1 MTTMTSD
8 INNNAISR
16 SGRTLLIS
24 GCGACL
30 GLCIAGYGLFTSEGT
45 TSYKLPSQD
54 IALVNRRP
62 ILWSD
67 FVAQSENEYG
77 VAFRE
82 ISQTQ
87 RQKIFDDMMAEELY
101 VQRGLELDLASSDP
115 DVRTALVAG
124 VQQQI
129 SADATAAMPEEAEL
143 RAWYTTHSDKYA
155 SEGTMR
161 VRDLVLPADVD
172 SSQDVARSIVQEL
185 RNFGNVDAF
194 VAVNKL
200 IEPRPVSGRS
210 FDFAVQ
216 TRLGEALFRM
226 AARLES
232 GEVSDPLEANDGV
245 HILVMVERQKS
256 IPLPFEKARERAM
269 GDYLAD
275 ARERLLHA
283 ELTYLRSKADIL
295 VAPEFQ
301 K

>member
-1 MTTMTSD
+1 
-8 INNNAISR
+8 
-16 SGRTLLIS
+16 
-24 GCGACL
+24 
-30 GLCIAGYGLFTSEGT
+30 
-45 TSYKLPSQD
+45 
-54 IALVNRRP
+54 
-62 ILWSD
+62 
-67 FVAQSENEYG
+67 
-77 VAFRE
+77 
-82 ISQTQ
+82 
-87 RQKIFDDMMAEELY
+87 
-101 VQRGLELDLASSDP
+101 
-115 DVRTALVAG
+115 
-124 VQQQI
+124 
-129 SADATAAMPEEAEL
+129 
-143 RAWYTTHSDKYA
+143 
-155 SEGTMR
+155 MR